1 MSLEVLTLNDVSKS
15 FGGVAAVADVS
26 FGIRSGEIT
35 ALIGPNGAGKT
46 TLINLITGVLQP
58 SKGTFILAGEDI
70 SRLPM
75 HARAVRGMARTYQ
88 TPQNIQGMSVIEN
101 VMTGCHRLGTRGIF
115 SSLLQPWSIADE
127 NRRMSALAIECL
139 KRVDLPSEWWQ
150 QIATDLPYG
159 HQRRVEIARA
169 LAQDPKII
177 LLDEPAA
184 GLNPRETVEIS
195 HLLKSIAEDGRAI
208 LLVEHDMPMVMSIA
222 ARIVVVNF
230 GRRIA
235 TGSPSEISANPD
247 VIAAYLGTD
256 EEMIEKAPV
265 S

>member
-1 MSLEVLTLNDVSKS
+1 MTTDALTLNDVSKS
-15 FGGVAAVADVS
+15 FGGVAAVGDVS
-26 FGIRSGEIT
+26 FGIRSGEVT

-46 TLINLITGVLQP
+46 TLINLITGVLSP
-58 SKGTFILAGEDI
+58 SKGNFVLAGEDI

-75 HARAVRGMARTYQ
+75 HARAMRGMARTYQ
-88 TPQNIQGMSVIEN
+88 TPQIIQGMSVIEN
-101 VMTGCHRLGTRGIF
+101 VMTGGHRLGTQGVF
-115 SSLLQPWSIADE
+115 ASLLRPWSIADE
-127 NRRMSALAIECL
+127 NRRMARLASECL
-139 KRVDLPSEWWQ
+139 KRVALPSEWWN

-169 LAQDPKII
+169 LAQEPKVI

-195 HLLKSIAEDGRAI
+195 HLLKSIAQDGRAI

-235 TGSPSEISANPD
+235 TGTPSEISANPD
-247 VIAAYLGTD
+247 VITAYLGTD
-256 EEMIEKAPV
+256 EDMIEKAPA